1 MLHSL
6 MIIWQWVQSY
16 KIFLLSSVTIK
27 ILNNVTKYLIG
38 LLQDFKNKIYKL
50 NWLQFNIIDVF
61 WHLRYRN
68 ELIIVFYVTGPLGN
82 IAATY
87 GSRGNSRANS
97 RTGSK
102 ENLCEDCVQNP
113 LDLVDASIQVKIRY
127 LKSIKFLFYFAWL
140 LSVVQLV
147 YSWNLLRACFT
158 PIKPWAC
165 QMLPLL
171 VQCHHCI
178 FWTHCI
184 SL

>member
-1 MLHSL
+1 M
-6 MIIWQWVQSY
+6 
-16 KIFLLSSVTIK
+16 
-27 ILNNVTKYLIG
+27 
-38 LLQDFKNKIYKL
+38 
-50 NWLQFNIIDVF
+50 
-61 WHLRYRN
+61 HLRYRN

-113 LDLVDASIQVKIRY
+113 LDLVDASIQVEIRY

-178 FWTHCI
+178 FEHIVFLYRDLQEFTTDKLLMERQIVLIVHLFRYKENLGFI
-184 SL
+184 G